1 MTTFHFTND
10 SNDAALVE
18 QRECARVLEEAT
30 QACVRCSTAHQ
41 LYEELCQIV
50 HGIDGVTFSW
60 VGVLASGTVHALAR
74 SGEDRGYLDEALFTA
89 VEGDIY
95 AKGPVGRSL
104 LTKMPVVVT
113 SVADDVNMKPW
124 HDAAQRANFL
134 SAMALPLVVDGAA
147 VASLTLYSNSK
158 DRFTPGL
165 TNTLSQ
171 VASVASF
178 ALAHYAQRD
187 KLAGLVELTK
197 MRDYA
202 LTKVSHGL
210 VVTDGTVPDYPI
222 TFVNTS
228 FEKLTGYSLAE
239 VVGRNCRFLQGPD
252 TDLETV
258 QRMREALGAKVA
270 CDVDLINY
278 KKNGESFWNHLT
290 LFPFFN
296 DDGELIRY
304 VGVISDDTDR
314 QRLESQLAQSQK
326 LEAIGTL
333 AGGIAHD
340 FNNLLL
346 VIQGYA
352 SMISTATERDQRDR
366 AAARI
371 QEAIDR
377 GARLNRQLLEYSR
390 QQTHRPTLINLNDAI
405 TETLELLEPLIR
417 PGITL
422 KTSLHSPLGYA
433 ALDPSQIQQCILNL
447 VANASDALEEGG
459 TIQLRSRMI
468 GPEQARSLRFESDAT
483 TSYVALEVIDDGV
496 GMDEET
502 KMRVF
507 EPFFS
512 TKSEGTGLGL
522 ASVYGIVRQ
531 SHGHLSVES
540 EVGIGTSF
548 RLYFPSVSVDR
559 ELDVPAPRVTMSL
572 GDDIDV
578 FGTETILIV
587 ENFEEARH
595 LLVAALSSHGFTV
608 LQASSGTEALEIA
621 GASDRPIDV
630 LLTDVIMPGM
640 NGRELAEHLLE
651 AQPHLKV
658 IFTSGYTA
666 GLLTREQHP
675 EENFVVIEKPYQS
688 ISVAR
693 TIRRLLDLES
703 RDAHPRTPPET
714 SS

>member
-1 MTTFHFTND
+1 MTTPHFTND
-10 SNDAALVE
+10 GEDASLVE
-18 QRECARVLEEAT
+18 VRERLRVLEEAT
-30 QACVRCSTAHQ
+30 RTCLRSTSAHQ
-41 LYEELCQIV
+41 LYEELCHVLHDI
-50 HGIDGVTFSW
+50 GGVKFVW
-60 VGVLASGTVHALAR
+60 VGVLAGGTVHSLAR

-89 VEGDIY
+89 IDGDVY

-104 LTKMPVVVT
+104 VSKEPVIVN
-113 SVADDVNMKPW
+113 SIADDPDMRPW
-124 HDAAQRANFL
+124 HNSAQRSHFL
-134 SAMALPLVVDGAA
+134 SAMSLPLLSDGDA
-147 VASLTLYSNSK
+147 VASLTLYSNVR
-158 DRFTPGL
+158 DFFTPEL
-165 TNTLSQ
+165 ASILEN
-171 VASVASF
+171 VASMMSF
-178 ALAHYAQRD
+178 ALTHYEQRD
-187 KLAGLVELTK
+187 ALSNLIELTK

-202 LTKVSHGL
+202 LAKISHGL
-210 VVTDGTVPDYPI
+210 VVADGTVPDYPI

-228 FEKLTGYSLAE
+228 FEKLTGYNSAE

-258 QRMREALGAKVA
+258 QRMRDALSAHVA

-278 KKNGESFWNHLT
+278 KKNGEPFWNHLA
-290 LFPFFN
+290 LFPFF
-296 DDGELIRY
+296 DDEGELIRY
-304 VGVISDDTDR
+304 VGVISDYTDR

-352 SMISTATERDQRDR
+352 SMISSSAGEDQGAL

-371 QEAIDR
+371 QDAVGR
-377 GARLNRQLLEYSR
+377 GARLTRQLLEYSR

-405 TETLELLEPLIR
+405 TDAMQLLEPLIR

-422 KTSLHSPLGYA
+422 TTSLHSPLAYS
-433 ALDPSQIQQCILNL
+433 ALDPSQIQQCIFNL
-447 VANASDALEEGG
+447 VSNAADALEEGG

-483 TSYVALEVIDDGV
+483 TSYVALEVIDDGI

-502 KMRVF
+502 RRRVF

-512 TKSEGTGLGL
+512 TKSTGTGLGL

-531 SHGHLSVES
+531 GHGHLSVES

-548 RLYFPSVSVDR
+548 RLYFPAVALDD
-559 ELDVPAPRVTMSL
+559 ELEAPAPRISL
-572 GDDIDV
+572 PPDDDLDI
-578 FGTETILIV
+578 FGTETVLIV

-595 LLVAALSSHGFTV
+595 LLVTALRSHGFNV
-608 LQASSGTEALEIA
+608 LHTSSGAEALEVA
-621 GASDRPIDV
+621 RASDRPIDV
-630 LLTDVIMPGM
+630 LLTDVTMPGM
-640 NGRELAEHLLE
+640 NGRELAERLLKE
-651 AQPHLKV
+651 RPGLKV

-666 GLLTREQHP
+666 GLLTRELA
-675 EENFVVIEKPYQS
+675 EEDFEDFVVIEKPYQTTR
-688 ISVAR
+688 VAR
-693 TIRRLLDLES
+693 TIRHILDVQK
-703 RDAHPRTPPET
+703 
-714 SS
+714 

>member
-1 MTTFHFTND
+1 SD
-10 SNDAALVE
+10 L
-18 QRECARVLEEAT
+18 
-30 QACVRCSTAHQ
+30 
-41 LYEELCQIV
+41 
-50 HGIDGVTFSW
+50 
-60 VGVLASGTVHALAR
+60 GVLAGGTVHALAR
-74 SGEDRGYLDEALFTA
+74 SGEDRGYLDEALFTSI
-89 VEGDIY
+89 EGDIY
-95 AKGPVGRSL
+95 AKGPVGRSIV
-104 LTKMPVVVT
+104 TKEPVVVN
-113 SVADDVNMKPW
+113 SVADDPNMKPW
-124 HDAAQRANFL
+124 HDAAQRAGFL
-134 SAMALPLVVDGAA
+134 SAMALPLIIEGTVVG
-147 VASLTLYSNSK
+147 SLVLYSNSI
-158 DRFTPGL
+158 DRFTPVL
-165 TNTLSQ
+165 TNTLAQ

-178 ALAHYAQRD
+178 ALTHYAQRD
-187 KLAGLVELTK
+187 RLAGLVELTK

-202 LTKVSHGL
+202 LTKISHGL
-210 VVTDGTVPDYPI
+210 VVADGTVPDFPI

-228 FEKLTGYSLAE
+228 FEKLTGYTLAE
-239 VVGRNCRFLQGPD
+239 VVGRNCRFLQGPN
-252 TDLETV
+252 TDFETV
-258 QRMREALGAKVA
+258 QHMRDALSAKVA

-278 KKNGESFWNHLT
+278 KKNGEPFWNHLA

-304 VGVISDDTDR
+304 VGIISDNSDR

-352 SMISTATERDQRDR
+352 SMISSATERDQRDI
-366 AAARI
+366 AATRI

-377 GARLNRQLLEYSR
+377 GARLTRQLLEYSR
-390 QQTHRPTLINLNDAI
+390 QQTHRPSSINLNDAI

-422 KTSLHSPLGYA
+422 KTSLHSPLDYA
-433 ALDPSQIQQCILNL
+433 ALDPSQIQQCIFNL
-447 VANASDALEEGG
+447 VANAADALEDGG

-468 GPEQARSLRFESDAT
+468 GPEQARSLRFESGAT

-502 KMRVF
+502 KKRVF

-548 RLYFPSVSVDR
+548 RLYFPAVSVDS
-559 ELDVPAPRVTMSL
+559 ELEVPAPRVTRSL
-572 GDDIDV
+572 VDDIDV

-587 ENFEEARH
+587 ENIEEARH
-595 LLVAALSSHGFTV
+595 LLVNALRSHGFTV
-608 LQASSGTEALEIA
+608 LQASGGPEALEIA
-621 GASDRPIDV
+621 QTSDRPIDV

-640 NGRELAEHLLE
+640 NGHELAEHLLE
-651 AQPHLKV
+651 VQPHLKV

-666 GLLTREQHP
+666 GLLTGTQHLD
-675 EENFVVIEKPYQS
+675 ENFVVIEKPYQA

-693 TIRRLLDLES
+693 TIRRLLDLELG
-703 RDAHPRTPPET
+703 DTHPRNPPET
-714 SS
+714 TS